1 MAEWLQEYFERGY
14 AERWALA
21 APSEATWREVDYLW
35 QVLRLGTGAPLL
47 DVGCGH
53 GRYAIAFQEHGAEVT
68 GVDFAMSLLK
78 RARNI
83 ARDSGVTVRWVRGD
97 MRRLPFRSQ
106 SFQAA
111 ILFDA
116 FGFFDLEK
124 ENEDALRELARV
136 LAPGAR
142 LALKVVNA
150 EPILKSFRPAD
161 SEKRDG
167 VVTEISRTMTLDPPR
182 LTERLVISGPRGD
195 AHYERRQRLYCFED
209 LSAALRSAGL
219 VVAEVMST
227 ATGGS
232 FEPTSSPAMVIIGER
247 VAGAADPGIE

>member
-1 MAEWLQEYFERGY
+1 MSEWLHEYFERGY
-14 AERWALA
+14 AQRWALA

-53 GRYAIAFQEHGAEVT
+53 GRYAVAFQKRGAEAT

-78 RARNI
+78 HARNI

-97 MRRLPFRSQ
+97 MRQLPFRSQ

-150 EPILKSFRPAD
+150 EPILRGFRPAD
-161 SEKRDG
+161 SEERDG
-167 VVTEISRTMTLDPPR
+167 VVTEISRTLTLDPPR
-182 LTERLVISGPRGD
+182 LMEQLVISGRHVGGR
-195 AHYERRQRLYCFED
+195 YERRQRLYRLED

-219 VVAEVMST
+219 VIAEVLST
-227 ATGGS
+227 ATGAS
-232 FEPTSSPAMVIIGER
+232 FEPALSPAMVIIAER
-247 VAGAADPGIE
+247 VE